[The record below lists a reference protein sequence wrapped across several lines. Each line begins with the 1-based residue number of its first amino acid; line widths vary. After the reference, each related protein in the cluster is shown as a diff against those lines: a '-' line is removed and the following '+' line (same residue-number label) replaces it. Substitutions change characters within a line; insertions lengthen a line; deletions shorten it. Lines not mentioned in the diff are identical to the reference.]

1 MMGAS
6 GPSLRCA
13 VGARRPGCPLCASCG
28 GATPRATEIFL
39 DPGIRLAHQLLDGA
53 DLNTLVHQNRNP
65 VADGVERVDVVGDPE
80 DGQPRD
86 ALKVAEQVVA
96 VGGADGGGYG
106 RRLVPDNGA
115 RGRA

>member
-1 MMGAS
+1 MRGAS

-53 DLNTLVHQNRNP
+53 DLNTLVHQNRNT
-65 VADGVERVDVVGDPE
+65 VADGVERVEVVGRSE
-80 DGQPRD
+80 EHTSELQSLMRSSY
-86 ALKVAEQVVA
+86 AVFCLKKKTNINSQ
-96 VGGADGGGYG
+96 
-106 RRLVPDNGA
+106 R
-115 RGRA
+115 